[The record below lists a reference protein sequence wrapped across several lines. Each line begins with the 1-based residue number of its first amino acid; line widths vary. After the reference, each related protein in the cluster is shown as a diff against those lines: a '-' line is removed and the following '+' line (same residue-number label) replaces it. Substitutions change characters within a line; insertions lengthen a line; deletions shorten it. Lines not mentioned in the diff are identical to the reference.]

1 VSSGRWLDA
10 GPVTAIP
17 ARGARVLETPD
28 GPIALFRTSDDCVY
42 ALRDRCPHRG
52 GPLSQGI
59 VHGAC
64 VTCPLHDWV
73 IELPTGTAR
82 SPDKGAV
89 ERFAVRIERG
99 HVLVELGP
107 LAVASIDV
115 TFPLAQS
122 A

>member
-1 VSSGRWLDA
+1 MSEPLWLDA
-10 GPVTAIP
+10 GPLTAIP
-17 ARGARVLETPD
+17 ARGARVLETRD
-28 GPIALFRTSDDCVY
+28 GPIALFRTSDARVF

-59 VHGAC
+59 VHGTC

-82 SPDKGAV
+82 APDEGAV
-89 ERFAVRIERG
+89 ETFAVRVERG
-99 HVLVELGP
+99 RVLVEL
-107 LAVASIDV
+107 ASETVGSGDAAL
-115 TFPLAQS
+115 PLAQS